1 MALTDPGAAGAALGS
16 PRVEGSRLGRRRT
29 GEKSLSPLGI
39 GAALPGGVPATWS
52 GRTGRIGGLAP
63 EGLPNG
69 RNALP
74 SVHSAHPCQS
84 GNMPTG
90 FTRKPPRPS
99 RVVGRLSG
107 TVDPRRL
114 TIGSPC
120 PGRLSDC
127 RMRTRYCVV
136 SWATAR
142 VGVPR
147 PDSGRRH
154 APSKMSALERP
165 AASLT
170 PLSNG
175 RRMWPKWLNSS
186 V

>member
-1 MALTDPGAAGAALGS
+1 MASTDPGAAGAALGS
-16 PRVEGSRLGRRRT
+16 PRVGGSRLGRRRVGGT
-29 GEKSLSPLGI
+29 SLSPLGI
-39 GAALPGGVPATWS
+39 GAALPAGAPTTWP
-52 GRTGRIGGLAP
+52 GRTGMIGGLAP
-63 EGLPNG
+63 EGQPKG
-69 RNALP
+69 RNGLP
-74 SVHSAHPCQS
+74 SVHPAQPRQP

-90 FTRKPPRPS
+90 FGRKQSRPF
-99 RVVGRLSG
+99 RVVDRSSG

-120 PGRLSDC
+120 PGPLSDC
-127 RMRTRYCVV
+127 RTRTRCCVV

-147 PDSGRRH
+147 PDSGRQH
-154 APSKMSALERP
+154 APSKMSASERP